1 VWSGLLVGCAVLV
14 TLLTTAGSS
23 PDGRVRVLQMNLCNS
38 GLAGCYTG
46 RAVATAVEVIRAQT
60 PDVVTLNEVCRAD
73 VAVLERALGVGT
85 SAFRPAL
92 DRRTGEAVR
101 CVDGEQYGI
110 AVLTR
115 RPATLTTGGIY
126 PTQNPA
132 DTEQRAWLCLDTTA
146 FTACTTHLDNG
157 DAAVARA
164 QCDYLLATAFPSMR
178 ARGWP
183 TPAVLGGDFN
193 LRADVQGCL
202 AAGDRRSDD
211 GDVQNVVASPQFGI
225 TAQRRIDMQ
234 ATTDHPGL
242 LVTLA
247 LTPPAP
253 SSLQWGTA
261 ATASV
266 V

>member
-1 VWSGLLVGCAVLV
+1 MWGGLLVACAVLV
-14 TLLTTAGSS
+14 TLVTTAGSA

-73 VAVLERALGVGT
+73 VAVLERALGAGT
-85 SAFRPAL
+85 SAFRPAM

-101 CVDGEQYGI
+101 CVDGEPYGI

-146 FTACTTHLDNG
+146 FAACTTHLDNG

-164 QCDYLLATAFPSMR
+164 QCDYLH
-178 ARGWP
+178 
-183 TPAVLGGDFN
+183 
-193 LRADVQGCL
+193 
-202 AAGDRRSDD
+202 
-211 GDVQNVVASPQFGI
+211 VVVSPQFSI
-225 TAQRRIDMQ
+225 TAERRIDMQ

-247 LTPPAP
+247 P
-253 SSLQWGTA
+253 LQPWTA
-261 ATASV
+261 AAASV

>member
-1 VWSGLLVGCAVLV
+1 VGCVVLAAVV
-14 TLLTTAGSS
+14 AAASPWRDGS
-23 PDGRVRVLQMNLCNS
+23 GVRMRVLQMNLCNS

-46 RAVATAVEVIRAQT
+46 RAVATAVEVIRAQA

-73 VAVLERALGVGT
+73 VAVLERAIGVGT
-85 SAFRPAL
+85 SAFRPAM

-101 CVDGEQYGI
+101 CLDGEPYGI

-132 DTEQRAWLCLDTTA
+132 DPEQRAWLCLDTAA
-146 FTACTTHLDNG
+146 FAACTTHLDNG
-157 DAAVARA
+157 DATVARA
-164 QCDYLLATAFPSMR
+164 QCDYLLGTAFPSLR

-183 TPAVLGGDFN
+183 VPAVLGGDFN
-193 LRADVQGCL
+193 LHADVQGCL

-211 GDVQNVVASPQFGI
+211 GGVQNVVVSKQFGI
-225 TAQRRIDMQ
+225 TAERRIDML

-247 LTPPAP
+247 LR
-253 SSLQWGTA
+253 
-261 ATASV
+261 
-266 V
+266 